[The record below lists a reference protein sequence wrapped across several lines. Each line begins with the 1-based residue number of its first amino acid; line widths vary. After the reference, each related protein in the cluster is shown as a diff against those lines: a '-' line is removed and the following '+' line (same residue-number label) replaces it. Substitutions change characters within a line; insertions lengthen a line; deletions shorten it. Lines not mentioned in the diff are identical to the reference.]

1 MKIPKLFATLR
12 YVKTLRSRRVKAL
25 LLYAYRYAWARRSYW
40 LRLTLAFGLALCFTV
55 LNRDIDIDY
64 RFQMRPPQSTTNKI
78 VVVEIQEAEWVKLAG
93 LEKNYLRSVKES
105 NSLSDRSFWNLKIW
119 KTALQK
125 ILRGQPAAV
134 GVTFFFAEDLDPTNR
149 SLRNDPIFRNQK
161 VVWATQLDREGH
173 ILPTYF
179 ASSFSRNAGLSEMHL
194 DSDGV
199 ARSVVSQAEPVPNFA
214 YQLLR
219 NSGIEAEMDPL
230 EPGKPHLINYRG
242 EHGTFPILSLT
253 DVIQQRYPKDFLKDK
268 IILISAAALPG
279 FAVNSPLGR
288 LSIGEYYANIVDNF
302 LADRWVQRVPFVLFA
317 LFLAIFVW
325 LSAWVTSSYPQFL
338 ALVVLVVWQ
347 ALLIAAAFTLF
358 DIAYLYL
365 PLLPL
370 TAALLGT
377 YMIFLSFQLSI
388 RDYQNLQLEKE
399 KDFLVNVEELK
410 NNFFSLISHDLK
422 TPIAK
427 IQGICDRMLSK
438 NPDSETVQ
446 DIDALKDEAR
456 ELNRY
461 IKTLLHL
468 TRVESKDFR
477 VNREPLDLNEVIE
490 QVIEIVRPLAAQK
503 SINLVRKLE
512 PMFLIEADSLLMT
525 EVVLNL
531 IENAIK
537 YSPPE
542 AEVVVSSREVDGRV
556 IVLVE
561 DKGPG
566 ISLIDQQ
573 YIFNKFYRGEEGL
586 NHSKGSGLGLYLV
599 KYFIE
604 RHEGF
609 VLLDSTP
616 GQGTKV
622 GFSVPVQA
630 ATLNANEEEVG
641 EQNAYEA

>member
-1 MKIPKLFATLR
+1 M
-12 YVKTLRSRRVKAL
+12 
-25 LLYAYRYAWARRSYW
+25 
-40 LRLTLAFGLALCFTV
+40 GLALSFAI

-64 RFQMRPPQSTTNKI
+64 RFHLRPPQKTANNV
-78 VVVEIQEAEWVKLAG
+78 VVVEIQEAEWAKIVG
-93 LEKNYLRSVKES
+93 LHQNYLRSVKES
-105 NSLSDRSFWNLKIW
+105 NTLTDRYFWNAKVWRETLH
-119 KTALQK
+119 TL
-125 ILRGQPAAV
+125 LRDGPAGI
-134 GVTFFFAEDLDPTNR
+134 GVTFFFAENISGTDS
-149 SLRNDPIFRNQK
+149 SLRRDSVFSNDKI
-161 VVWATQLDREGH
+161 VWATQLDRDGH

-179 ASSFSRNAGLSEMHL
+179 ARSFSRNAGLSDVNL
-194 DSDGV
+194 DTDGV
-199 ARSVVSQAEPVPNFA
+199 ARKIFSQAEPVPNFA
-214 YQLLR
+214 FQLIR
-219 NSGIEAEMDPL
+219 NSSLQTSIDPL
-230 EPGKPHLINYRG
+230 EPGQAHLINYRG
-242 EHGTFPILSLT
+242 ESGTFPTVSLT
-253 DVIQQRYPKDFLKDK
+253 DVLKKRYPKDLFKDK
-268 IILISAAALPG
+268 IILISAARSPG
-279 FAVNSPLGR
+279 FAVNTPVGR
-288 LSIGEYYANIVDNF
+288 LSVGEYYANVVDNF
-302 LADRWVQRVPFVLFA
+302 LETRWLQRVPFAAFA
-317 LFLAIFVW
+317 LLLALLVW
-325 LSAWVTSSYPQFL
+325 LSAWITSHYPQFL
-338 ALVVLVVWQ
+338 ALVLLVVCE
-347 ALLIAAAFTLF
+347 ALLIAGSFTLF
-358 DIAYLYL
+358 DIAYVYL

-370 TAALLGT
+370 TSALLGT

-388 RDYQNLQLEKE
+388 RDYQNVQLEKE
-399 KDFLVNVEELK
+399 KQFLVNVEELK

-438 NPDSETVQ
+438 NPDEETVQ
-446 DIDALKDEAR
+446 DIDALKNEAR

-461 IKTLLHL
+461 IKTLLQL

-477 VNREPLDLNEVIE
+477 VSREPLDLNEIIE

-503 SINLVRKLE
+503 SINLVRQLE
-512 PMFLIEADSLLMT
+512 PMFLIEADPLLMT

-537 YSPPE
+537 YSPAD
-542 AEVVVSSREVDGRV
+542 AEVNVSSREVDGRV

-566 ISLIDQQ
+566 ISLADQQ

-609 VLLDSTP
+609 VLLESTP

-630 ATLNANEEEVG
+630 ATFTSAEEEIG
-641 EQNAYEA
+641 EPDAHEA